1 MANRRDKIVQAMEE
15 LLERRDNGELAHL
28 ILNEVASV
36 YGVSSAALREKAEA
50 SWGAPLETDHDRNL
64 EHFELL
70 ENKRKIIEQGKAVA
84 AEMWRVW
91 AAYIEKYSE
100 RGIDCE
106 RDVKTLVES
115 SNLNQP
121 QLENLAEEVVLK
133 ELRRLIAL
141 QKAGQILPPE
151 DSFSLG

>member
-1 MANRRDKIVQAMEE
+1 
-15 LLERRDNGELAHL
+15 
-28 ILNEVASV
+28 
-36 YGVSSAALREKAEA
+36 
-50 SWGAPLETDHDRNL
+50 
-64 EHFELL
+64 
-70 ENKRKIIEQGKAVA
+70 
-84 AEMWRVW
+84 MWRVW

>member
-84 AEMWRVW
+84 
-91 AAYIEKYSE
+91 EKCGE
-100 RGIDCE
+100 FG
-106 RDVKTLVES
+106 
-115 SNLNQP
+115 
-121 QLENLAEEVVLK
+121 
-133 ELRRLIAL
+133 RRI
-141 QKAGQILPPE
+141 
-151 DSFSLG
+151 